1 MAKVT
6 DFAEEL
12 SSRYEINPEEA
23 SAFVNLMFD
32 IINDELDSP
41 DKQVKVKGLGTFKV
55 TSVGARA
62 SVDVNT
68 GERIILEGR
77 NKISFTPEVLLRDR
91 VNRPFV
97 QFETVVLNDGVDFS
111 DIDREFEEKSKQE
124 VAEEGDESATDDE
137 NAIAETEEETIDES
151 DVAEQADANESVE
164 HEPYISV
171 EHEPYLSVEPESE
184 EALQES
190 AEQAVSTELNVES
203 QTHQEVVGE
212 EENVEAEEENV
223 KQEEN
228 TDKAE
233 EETVETENNEDDRI
247 ADADETVATEDEA
260 ETTESADD
268 AESTDVEAQEEK
280 PESSNDKDVVAQ
292 RVNVGCKQRNPRLMY
307 WLSTASFA
315 LLVCIGIG
323 MYFLYRQI
331 EEKNKA
337 IEQLQSRLT
346 VHAAIVDDK
355 AEKPKDTALP
365 IATPQKKQQESQQ
378 PSDAA
383 SPQNDNK
390 AEATDKAV
398 GKDKAE
404 NSDGLKAKNKTAA
417 PSNTDAA
424 SKNAADKKQAGKD
437 VANKKTPAADKSSLV
452 ATAPS
457 DYNYDVRI
465 RTGAYI
471 IVGTDRVV
479 TVRQGQTLA
488 SISKANLG
496 PGMECYVEVYNKRKQ
511 VKAGDKI
518 KIPKLK
524 LKKLR

>member
-12 SSRYEINPEEA
+12 SKRYEIKPEEA
-23 SAFVNLMFD
+23 SDFIGLMFEVLM
-32 IINDELDSP
+32 DELDAP
-41 DKQVKVKGLGTFKV
+41 DKQVKIKGLGTFKV

-111 DIDREFEEKSKQE
+111 DIDREFEENSKQ
-124 VAEEGDESATDDE
+124 VVEEDAKDEAIEENGDED
-137 NAIAETEEETIDES
+137 TEEETL
-151 DVAEQADANESVE
+151 
-164 HEPYISV
+164 EPD
-171 EHEPYLSVEPESE
+171 SVEPETEESE
-184 EALQES
+184 TTVEPETVDRETEEPETTVEPETVDQKTEEPETTVEPETVDQETEDSEPVEPEAVDSDVLEADTDNS
-190 AEQAVSTELNVES
+190 ELNTDNS
-203 QTHQEVVGE
+203 QLQTG
-212 EENVEAEEENV
+212 NS
-223 KQEEN
+223 KQE
-228 TDKAE
+228 TDNSE
-233 EETVETENNEDDRI
+233 LET
-247 ADADETVATEDEA
+247 DEPAL
-260 ETTESADD
+260 ESLV
-268 AESTDVEAQEEK
+268 S
-280 PESSNDKDVVAQ
+280 
-292 RVNVGCKQRNPRLMY
+292 VGCKQRNPRLMY
-307 WLSTASFA
+307 WLSTASFV

-331 EEKNKA
+331 EEKNRA

-346 VHAAIVDDK
+346 VHAATVKDADDK
-355 AEKPKDTALP
+355 PKSVPVDTV
-365 IATPQKKQQESQQ
+365 QKKQSEEQLASAETKETKVL
-378 PSDAA
+378 PNEKAVAA
-383 SPQNDNK
+383 GK
-390 AEATDKAV
+390 AESSAKPELSDKAGSASKPAV
-398 GKDKAE
+398 SVKDK
-404 NSDGLKAKNKTAA
+404 
-417 PSNTDAA
+417 
-424 SKNAADKKQAGKD
+424 AADKK
-437 VANKKTPAADKSSLV
+437 TPASYSSRPTV
-452 ATAPS
+452 TAPS

-479 TVRQGQTLA
+479 TVKSGQTLA

-496 PGMECYVEVYNKRKQ
+496 PGMECYVEVYNNRKQ

>member
-12 SSRYEINPEEA
+12 SKRYEIKPEEA
-23 SAFVNLMFD
+23 SDFIGLMFEVLM
-32 IINDELDSP
+32 DELDAP
-41 DKQVKVKGLGTFKV
+41 DKQVKIKGLGTFKV

-111 DIDREFEEKSKQE
+111 DIDREFEENSKQ
-124 VAEEGDESATDDE
+124 VVEEDAKDEAIEENGDED
-137 NAIAETEEETIDES
+137 TEEETL
-151 DVAEQADANESVE
+151 
-164 HEPYISV
+164 EPD
-171 EHEPYLSVEPESE
+171 SVEPETEESE
-184 EALQES
+184 TTVEPETVDRETEEPETTVEPETVDRETEEPETTVEPETVDQKTEEPETTVEPETVDQETEDSEPVEPETVDSDVLEADTDNS
-190 AEQAVSTELNVES
+190 ELNTDNS
-203 QTHQEVVGE
+203 QLETG
-212 EENVEAEEENV
+212 NS
-223 KQEEN
+223 KQE
-228 TDKAE
+228 TDNSE
-233 EETVETENNEDDRI
+233 LET
-247 ADADETVATEDEA
+247 DEPAL
-260 ETTESADD
+260 ESLV
-268 AESTDVEAQEEK
+268 S
-280 PESSNDKDVVAQ
+280 
-292 RVNVGCKQRNPRLMY
+292 VGCKQRNPRLMY
-307 WLSTASFA
+307 WLSTASFV

-331 EEKNKA
+331 EEKNRA

-346 VHAAIVDDK
+346 VHAATVKDADDK
-355 AEKPKDTALP
+355 PKSVPVDTV
-365 IATPQKKQQESQQ
+365 QKKQSEEQLASAETKETKVL
-378 PSDAA
+378 PNEKAVAA
-383 SPQNDNK
+383 GK
-390 AEATDKAV
+390 AESSAKPELSDKAGSASKPAV
-398 GKDKAE
+398 SVKDK
-404 NSDGLKAKNKTAA
+404 
-417 PSNTDAA
+417 
-424 SKNAADKKQAGKD
+424 AADKK
-437 VANKKTPAADKSSLV
+437 TPASYSSRPTV
-452 ATAPS
+452 TAPS

-479 TVRQGQTLA
+479 TVKSGQTLA

-496 PGMECYVEVYNKRKQ
+496 PGMECYVEVYNNRKQ

>member
-12 SSRYEINPEEA
+12 SKRYEIKPEEA
-23 SAFVNLMFD
+23 SDFIGLMFEVLM
-32 IINDELDSP
+32 DELDAP
-41 DKQVKVKGLGTFKV
+41 DKQVKIKGLGTFKV

-111 DIDREFEEKSKQE
+111 DIDREFEENSKQ
-124 VAEEGDESATDDE
+124 VVEEDAKDEAIEENGDED
-137 NAIAETEEETIDES
+137 TEEETLEPD
-151 DVAEQADANESVE
+151 SVE
-164 HEPYISV
+164 LETEEP
-171 EHEPYLSVEPESE
+171 ETTVEPEIVDQETEEPETTVEPETVDQEVEESE
-184 EALQES
+184 PVEPETVDSDVLEADTDNS
-190 AEQAVSTELNVES
+190 ELNTDNS
-203 QTHQEVVGE
+203 QLETG
-212 EENVEAEEENV
+212 NL
-223 KQEEN
+223 KQE
-228 TDKAE
+228 TDNSELK
-233 EETVETENNEDDRI
+233 T
-247 ADADETVATEDEA
+247 DEPSL
-260 ETTESADD
+260 ESLV
-268 AESTDVEAQEEK
+268 S
-280 PESSNDKDVVAQ
+280 
-292 RVNVGCKQRNPRLMY
+292 VGCKQRNPRLMY
-307 WLSTASFA
+307 WLSTASFV

-331 EEKNKA
+331 EEKNRA

-346 VHAAIVDDK
+346 VHAATVKDADDK
-355 AEKPKDTALP
+355 PKSVPVDTV
-365 IATPQKKQQESQQ
+365 QKKQSEEQLASAETKETKVLSNEKAV
-378 PSDAA
+378 AA
-383 SPQNDNK
+383 GK
-390 AEATDKAV
+390 AESSVKPELSDKAGSASKSAV
-398 GKDKAE
+398 SVKDK
-404 NSDGLKAKNKTAA
+404 
-417 PSNTDAA
+417 
-424 SKNAADKKQAGKD
+424 AADKK
-437 VANKKTPAADKSSLV
+437 TPASDSSRPTV
-452 ATAPS
+452 TAPS

-479 TVRQGQTLA
+479 TVKSGQTLA

-496 PGMECYVEVYNKRKQ
+496 PGMECYVEVYNNRKQ

>member
-12 SSRYEINPEEA
+12 SKRYEIKPEEA
-23 SAFVNLMFD
+23 SDFIGLMFEVLM
-32 IINDELDSP
+32 DELDAP
-41 DKQVKVKGLGTFKV
+41 DKQVKIKGLGTFKV

-111 DIDREFEEKSKQE
+111 DIDREFEENSKQ
-124 VAEEGDESATDDE
+124 VVEEDAKDEAIEENGDED
-137 NAIAETEEETIDES
+137 TEEETL
-151 DVAEQADANESVE
+151 
-164 HEPYISV
+164 EPD
-171 EHEPYLSVEPESE
+171 SVEPETE
-184 EALQES
+184 EPE
-190 AEQAVSTELNVES
+190 TTVEP
-203 QTHQEVVGE
+203 
-212 EENVEAEEENV
+212 
-223 KQEEN
+223 
-228 TDKAE
+228 
-233 EETVETENNEDDRI
+233 ETVDRETDEPETTVEP
-247 ADADETVATEDEA
+247 ETVDQ
-260 ETTESADD
+260 ET
-268 AESTDVEAQEEK
+268 EK
-280 PESSNDKDVVAQ
+280 PETTVEPETVDQETEDSELVEPETVDSDVLEADTDNSELNTDNSQLETGNLKQETDNSELKTDEPALESLVS
-292 RVNVGCKQRNPRLMY
+292 VGCKQRNPRLMY
-307 WLSTASFA
+307 WLSTASFV

-331 EEKNKA
+331 EEKNRA

-346 VHAAIVDDK
+346 VHAATVKDADD
-355 AEKPKDTALP
+355 KPKDTV
-365 IATPQKKQQESQQ
+365 QKKQSEEQLASAETKETKVL
-378 PSDAA
+378 PNEKAVAA
-383 SPQNDNK
+383 GK
-390 AEATDKAV
+390 AEFSVKPELSDKAGSASKPAV
-398 GKDKAE
+398 SVKDK
-404 NSDGLKAKNKTAA
+404 S
-417 PSNTDAA
+417 
-424 SKNAADKKQAGKD
+424 AD
-437 VANKKTPAADKSSLV
+437 KKTPASYSSRPTV
-452 ATAPS
+452 TAPS

-479 TVRQGQTLA
+479 TVKSGQTLA

-496 PGMECYVEVYNKRKQ
+496 PGMECYVEVYNNRKQ

>member
-12 SSRYEINPEEA
+12 SKRYEIKPEEA
-23 SAFVNLMFD
+23 SDFIGLMFEVLM
-32 IINDELDSP
+32 DELDAP
-41 DKQVKVKGLGTFKV
+41 DKQVKIKGLGTFKV

-111 DIDREFEEKSKQE
+111 DIDREFEENSKQ
-124 VAEEGDESATDDE
+124 VVEEDAKDEAIEENGDED
-137 NAIAETEEETIDES
+137 TEEETL
-151 DVAEQADANESVE
+151 
-164 HEPYISV
+164 EPD
-171 EHEPYLSVEPESE
+171 SVEPETDEPETTVEPETVDRETEEPETTVEPEIVDQETEEPETTVEPETVDQEVEESE
-184 EALQES
+184 PVEPETVDSDVLEADTDNS
-190 AEQAVSTELNVES
+190 ELNTDNS
-203 QTHQEVVGE
+203 QLETG
-212 EENVEAEEENV
+212 NS
-223 KQEEN
+223 KQE
-228 TDKAE
+228 TDNSELK
-233 EETVETENNEDDRI
+233 T
-247 ADADETVATEDEA
+247 DEPAL
-260 ETTESADD
+260 ESLV
-268 AESTDVEAQEEK
+268 S
-280 PESSNDKDVVAQ
+280 
-292 RVNVGCKQRNPRLMY
+292 VGCKQRNPRLMY
-307 WLSTASFA
+307 WLSTASFV

-331 EEKNKA
+331 EEKNRA

-346 VHAAIVDDK
+346 VHAATVKDADDK
-355 AEKPKDTALP
+355 PKSVPVDTV
-365 IATPQKKQQESQQ
+365 QKKQSEEQLASAETKGTKVL
-378 PSDAA
+378 PNEKAVAA
-383 SPQNDNK
+383 GK
-390 AEATDKAV
+390 AESSAKPELSDKAGFASKPAV
-398 GKDKAE
+398 SVKDK
-404 NSDGLKAKNKTAA
+404 S
-417 PSNTDAA
+417 
-424 SKNAADKKQAGKD
+424 AD
-437 VANKKTPAADKSSLV
+437 KKTPASYSSRPTV
-452 ATAPS
+452 TAPS

-479 TVRQGQTLA
+479 TVKSGQTLA

-496 PGMECYVEVYNKRKQ
+496 PGMECYVEVYNNRKQ

>member
-12 SSRYEINPEEA
+12 SKRYEIKPEEA
-23 SAFVNLMFD
+23 SDFIGLMFEVLM
-32 IINDELDSP
+32 DELDAP
-41 DKQVKVKGLGTFKV
+41 DKQVKIKGLGTFKV

-111 DIDREFEEKSKQE
+111 DIDREFEENSKQ
-124 VAEEGDESATDDE
+124 VVEEDAKDEAIEENGDED
-137 NAIAETEEETIDES
+137 TEEETL
-151 DVAEQADANESVE
+151 
-164 HEPYISV
+164 EPD
-171 EHEPYLSVEPESE
+171 SVEPETEEPETTVEPETVDQETEDSE
-184 EALQES
+184 PVEPETVDSDVLEADTDNS
-190 AEQAVSTELNVES
+190 ELNTDNS
-203 QTHQEVVGE
+203 QLETG
-212 EENVEAEEENV
+212 NL
-223 KQEEN
+223 KQE
-228 TDKAE
+228 TDNSELK
-233 EETVETENNEDDRI
+233 T
-247 ADADETVATEDEA
+247 DEPAL
-260 ETTESADD
+260 ESLV
-268 AESTDVEAQEEK
+268 S
-280 PESSNDKDVVAQ
+280 
-292 RVNVGCKQRNPRLMY
+292 VGCKQRNPRLMY
-307 WLSTASFA
+307 WLSTASFV

-331 EEKNKA
+331 EEKNRA

-346 VHAAIVDDK
+346 VHAATVKDADDK
-355 AEKPKDTALP
+355 PKSVPVDTV
-365 IATPQKKQQESQQ
+365 QKKQSEEQLASAETKGTKVL
-378 PSDAA
+378 PNEKAVAA
-383 SPQNDNK
+383 GK
-390 AEATDKAV
+390 AESSVKPELSDKAGSASKPAV
-398 GKDKAE
+398 SVKDK
-404 NSDGLKAKNKTAA
+404 S
-417 PSNTDAA
+417 
-424 SKNAADKKQAGKD
+424 AD
-437 VANKKTPAADKSSLV
+437 KKTPASYSSRPTV
-452 ATAPS
+452 TAPS

-479 TVRQGQTLA
+479 TVKSGQTLA

-496 PGMECYVEVYNKRKQ
+496 PGMECYVEVYNNRKQ

>member
-12 SSRYEINPEEA
+12 SKRYEIKPEEA
-23 SAFVNLMFD
+23 CDFIGLMFEVLM
-32 IINDELDSP
+32 DELDAP
-41 DKQVKVKGLGTFKV
+41 DKQVKIKGLGTFKV

-111 DIDREFEEKSKQE
+111 DIDREFEENSKQ
-124 VAEEGDESATDDE
+124 VVEEDAKDEAIEENGDED
-137 NAIAETEEETIDES
+137 TEEETL
-151 DVAEQADANESVE
+151 
-164 HEPYISV
+164 EPD
-171 EHEPYLSVEPESE
+171 SVEPETE
-184 EALQES
+184 EPE
-190 AEQAVSTELNVES
+190 TTVEP
-203 QTHQEVVGE
+203 
-212 EENVEAEEENV
+212 
-223 KQEEN
+223 
-228 TDKAE
+228 
-233 EETVETENNEDDRI
+233 ETVDQETENSEPVEP
-247 ADADETVATEDEA
+247 ETVDSDVLEADTANSELNTDNSQLETGNLKQETDNSELKTDEPA
-260 ETTESADD
+260 LESLV
-268 AESTDVEAQEEK
+268 S
-280 PESSNDKDVVAQ
+280 
-292 RVNVGCKQRNPRLMY
+292 VGCKQRNPRLMY
-307 WLSTASFA
+307 WLSTASFV

-331 EEKNKA
+331 EEKNRA

-346 VHAAIVDDK
+346 VHAATVKDADDK
-355 AEKPKDTALP
+355 PKSVPVDTV
-365 IATPQKKQQESQQ
+365 QKKQSEEQLASAETKETKVL
-378 PSDAA
+378 PNEKAVAA
-383 SPQNDNK
+383 GK
-390 AEATDKAV
+390 AESSVKPELSDKAGSASKSAV
-398 GKDKAE
+398 SVKDK
-404 NSDGLKAKNKTAA
+404 S
-417 PSNTDAA
+417 
-424 SKNAADKKQAGKD
+424 AD
-437 VANKKTPAADKSSLV
+437 KKTPASYSSRPTV
-452 ATAPS
+452 TAPS

-479 TVRQGQTLA
+479 TVKSGQTLA

-496 PGMECYVEVYNKRKQ
+496 PGMECYVEVYNNRKQ

-524 LKKLR
+524 LKKLS

>member
-12 SSRYEINPEEA
+12 SKRYEIKPEEA
-23 SAFVNLMFD
+23 SDFIGLMFEVLM
-32 IINDELDSP
+32 DELDAP
-41 DKQVKVKGLGTFKV
+41 DKQVKIKGLGTFKV

-111 DIDREFEEKSKQE
+111 DIDREFEENSKQ
-124 VAEEGDESATDDE
+124 VVEEDAKDAAIEENGDED
-137 NAIAETEEETIDES
+137 TEEETL
-151 DVAEQADANESVE
+151 
-164 HEPYISV
+164 EP
-171 EHEPYLSVEPESE
+171 ESVEPEPE
-184 EALQES
+184 EPETTVEPETVDQE
-190 AEQAVSTELNVES
+190 TEEPETTVES
-203 QTHQEVVGE
+203 
-212 EENVEAEEENV
+212 
-223 KQEEN
+223 
-228 TDKAE
+228 
-233 EETVETENNEDDRI
+233 ETVDQETEDSEPVEPETVDSDVLE
-247 ADADETVATEDEA
+247 ADADNSELNTDNSQLETGNSKQETDNSELKTDEPA
-260 ETTESADD
+260 LESLV
-268 AESTDVEAQEEK
+268 S
-280 PESSNDKDVVAQ
+280 
-292 RVNVGCKQRNPRLMY
+292 VGCKQRNPRLMY
-307 WLSTASFA
+307 CLTTASFV

-331 EEKNKA
+331 EEKNRA

-346 VHAAIVDDK
+346 VHAATVKDADDK
-355 AEKPKDTALP
+355 PKSVPVDTV
-365 IATPQKKQQESQQ
+365 QKKQSEEQLASAETKETKVLSNEKAV
-378 PSDAA
+378 AA
-383 SPQNDNK
+383 GK
-390 AEATDKAV
+390 AESSVKPELSDKAGSASKSAV
-398 GKDKAE
+398 SVKDK
-404 NSDGLKAKNKTAA
+404 S
-417 PSNTDAA
+417 
-424 SKNAADKKQAGKD
+424 AD
-437 VANKKTPAADKSSLV
+437 KKTPASDSSRPTV
-452 ATAPS
+452 TAPS

-479 TVRQGQTLA
+479 TVKSGQTLA

-496 PGMECYVEVYNKRKQ
+496 PGMECYVEVYNNRKQ

>member
-12 SSRYEINPEEA
+12 SKRYEIKPEEA
-23 SAFVNLMFD
+23 SDFIGLMFEVLM
-32 IINDELDSP
+32 DELDAP
-41 DKQVKVKGLGTFKV
+41 DKQVKIKGLGTFKV

-111 DIDREFEEKSKQE
+111 DIDREFEENSKQ
-124 VAEEGDESATDDE
+124 VVEEDAKDAAIEENGDED
-137 NAIAETEEETIDES
+137 TEEETLEPD
-151 DVAEQADANESVE
+151 SVE
-164 HEPYISV
+164 LETEEP
-171 EHEPYLSVEPESE
+171 ETTVEPEIVDQETEEPETTVEPETVDQEVEESE
-184 EALQES
+184 PVEPETVDSDVLEADTDNS
-190 AEQAVSTELNVES
+190 ELNTDNS
-203 QTHQEVVGE
+203 QLETG
-212 EENVEAEEENV
+212 NL
-223 KQEEN
+223 KQE
-228 TDKAE
+228 TDNSELK
-233 EETVETENNEDDRI
+233 T
-247 ADADETVATEDEA
+247 DEPAL
-260 ETTESADD
+260 ESLV
-268 AESTDVEAQEEK
+268 S
-280 PESSNDKDVVAQ
+280 
-292 RVNVGCKQRNPRLMY
+292 VGCKQRNPRLMY
-307 WLSTASFA
+307 WLSTASFV

-331 EEKNKA
+331 EEKNRA

-346 VHAAIVDDK
+346 VHAATVKDADDK
-355 AEKPKDTALP
+355 PKSVPVDTV
-365 IATPQKKQQESQQ
+365 QKKQSEEQLASAETKETKVL
-378 PSDAA
+378 PNEKAVAA
-383 SPQNDNK
+383 GK
-390 AEATDKAV
+390 AESSAKPELSDKAGSASKPAV
-398 GKDKAE
+398 SVKDK
-404 NSDGLKAKNKTAA
+404 S
-417 PSNTDAA
+417 
-424 SKNAADKKQAGKD
+424 AD
-437 VANKKTPAADKSSLV
+437 KKTPASYSSRLTV
-452 ATAPS
+452 TAPS

-479 TVRQGQTLA
+479 TVKSGQTLA

-496 PGMECYVEVYNKRKQ
+496 PGMECYVEVYNNRKQ

>member
-12 SSRYEINPEEA
+12 SKRYEIKPEEA
-23 SAFVNLMFD
+23 SDFIGLMFEVLM
-32 IINDELDSP
+32 DELDAP
-41 DKQVKVKGLGTFKV
+41 DKQVKIKGLGTFKV

-111 DIDREFEEKSKQE
+111 DIDREFEENSKQ
-124 VAEEGDESATDDE
+124 VVEEDAKDAAIEENGDED
-137 NAIAETEEETIDES
+137 TEEETLEPD
-151 DVAEQADANESVE
+151 SVE
-164 HEPYISV
+164 IETEEP
-171 EHEPYLSVEPESE
+171 ETTVEPETVDQKTEEPETTVEPETVDQETEDSE
-184 EALQES
+184 PVEPETVDSDVLEADTDNS
-190 AEQAVSTELNVES
+190 ELNTDNS
-203 QTHQEVVGE
+203 QLETG
-212 EENVEAEEENV
+212 NS
-223 KQEEN
+223 KQE
-228 TDKAE
+228 TDNSE
-233 EETVETENNEDDRI
+233 LET
-247 ADADETVATEDEA
+247 DEPAL
-260 ETTESADD
+260 ESLV
-268 AESTDVEAQEEK
+268 S
-280 PESSNDKDVVAQ
+280 
-292 RVNVGCKQRNPRLMY
+292 VGCKQRNPRLVY
-307 WLSTASFA
+307 WLSTASFV

-331 EEKNKA
+331 EEKNRA

-346 VHAAIVDDK
+346 VHAATVKDADDK
-355 AEKPKDTALP
+355 PKSVPVDTV
-365 IATPQKKQQESQQ
+365 QKKQSEEQLASAETKETKVL
-378 PSDAA
+378 PNEKAVAA
-383 SPQNDNK
+383 GK
-390 AEATDKAV
+390 AESSAKPELSDKAGSASKPAV
-398 GKDKAE
+398 SVKDK
-404 NSDGLKAKNKTAA
+404 
-417 PSNTDAA
+417 
-424 SKNAADKKQAGKD
+424 AADKK
-437 VANKKTPAADKSSLV
+437 TPASYSSRPTV
-452 ATAPS
+452 TAPS

-479 TVRQGQTLA
+479 TVKSGQTLA

-496 PGMECYVEVYNKRKQ
+496 PGMECYVEVYNNRKQ

>member
-12 SSRYEINPEEA
+12 SKRYEIKPEEA
-23 SAFVNLMFD
+23 SDFIGLMFEVLM
-32 IINDELDSP
+32 DELDAP
-41 DKQVKVKGLGTFKV
+41 DKQVKIKGLGTFKV

-111 DIDREFEEKSKQE
+111 DIDREFEENSKQ
-124 VAEEGDESATDDE
+124 VVEEDAKDAAIEENGDED
-137 NAIAETEEETIDES
+137 TEEETLEPD
-151 DVAEQADANESVE
+151 SVE
-164 HEPYISV
+164 LETEEP
-171 EHEPYLSVEPESE
+171 ETTVEPETVDRETEEPETTVEPETVDQETEDSE
-184 EALQES
+184 PVEPETVDSDVLEADTDNS
-190 AEQAVSTELNVES
+190 ELNTDNS
-203 QTHQEVVGE
+203 QLETG
-212 EENVEAEEENV
+212 NS
-223 KQEEN
+223 KQE
-228 TDKAE
+228 TDNSELK
-233 EETVETENNEDDRI
+233 T
-247 ADADETVATEDEA
+247 DEPAL
-260 ETTESADD
+260 ESLV
-268 AESTDVEAQEEK
+268 S
-280 PESSNDKDVVAQ
+280 
-292 RVNVGCKQRNPRLMY
+292 VGCKQRNPRLMY
-307 WLSTASFA
+307 WLSTASFV

-331 EEKNKA
+331 EEKNRA

-346 VHAAIVDDK
+346 VHAATVKDADDK
-355 AEKPKDTALP
+355 PKSVPVDTV
-365 IATPQKKQQESQQ
+365 QKKQSEEQLASAETKETKVLSNEKAV
-378 PSDAA
+378 AA
-383 SPQNDNK
+383 GK
-390 AEATDKAV
+390 AESSVKPELSDKA
-398 GKDKAE
+398 G
-404 NSDGLKAKNKTAA
+404 S
-417 PSNTDAA
+417 A
-424 SKNAADKKQAGKD
+424 SKSAVSVKDNSAD
-437 VANKKTPAADKSSLV
+437 KKTPASYSSRPTV
-452 ATAPS
+452 TAPS

-479 TVRQGQTLA
+479 TVKSGQTLA

-496 PGMECYVEVYNKRKQ
+496 PGMECYVEVYNNRKQ

>member
-12 SSRYEINPEEA
+12 SKRYEIKPEEA
-23 SAFVNLMFD
+23 SDFIGLMFEVLM
-32 IINDELDSP
+32 NELDAP
-41 DKQVKVKGLGTFKV
+41 DKQVKIKGLGTFKV

-111 DIDREFEEKSKQE
+111 DIDREFEENSKQ
-124 VAEEGDESATDDE
+124 VVEEDAKDEAIEENGDED
-137 NAIAETEEETIDES
+137 TEEETL
-151 DVAEQADANESVE
+151 
-164 HEPYISV
+164 EPD
-171 EHEPYLSVEPESE
+171 SVEPETEESE
-184 EALQES
+184 TTVEPETVDQETEDSEPVEPETVDSDVLEADTDNL
-190 AEQAVSTELNVES
+190 ELNTDNS
-203 QTHQEVVGE
+203 QLETG
-212 EENVEAEEENV
+212 NS
-223 KQEEN
+223 KQE
-228 TDKAE
+228 TDNSELK
-233 EETVETENNEDDRI
+233 T
-247 ADADETVATEDEA
+247 DEPAL
-260 ETTESADD
+260 ESLV
-268 AESTDVEAQEEK
+268 S
-280 PESSNDKDVVAQ
+280 
-292 RVNVGCKQRNPRLMY
+292 VGCKQRNPRLMY
-307 WLSTASFA
+307 WLSTASFV

-331 EEKNKA
+331 EEKNRA

-346 VHAAIVDDK
+346 VHAATVKDADN
-355 AEKPKDTALP
+355 KPKSVPVDTV
-365 IATPQKKQQESQQ
+365 QKKQSEEQLASAETKETKVLSNEKAV
-378 PSDAA
+378 AA
-383 SPQNDNK
+383 GK
-390 AEATDKAV
+390 AESSVKPELSDKAGSASKSAV
-398 GKDKAE
+398 SVKDK
-404 NSDGLKAKNKTAA
+404 
-417 PSNTDAA
+417 
-424 SKNAADKKQAGKD
+424 AADKK
-437 VANKKTPAADKSSLV
+437 TPASDSSRPTV
-452 ATAPS
+452 TAPS

-479 TVRQGQTLA
+479 TVKSGQTLA

-496 PGMECYVEVYNKRKQ
+496 PGMECYVEVYNNRKQ

>member
-12 SSRYEINPEEA
+12 SKRYEIKPEEA
-23 SAFVNLMFD
+23 SDFIGLMFEVLM
-32 IINDELDSP
+32 DELDAP
-41 DKQVKVKGLGTFKV
+41 DKQVKIKGLGTFKV

-111 DIDREFEEKSKQE
+111 DIDREFEGNSKQ
-124 VAEEGDESATDDE
+124 VVEEDAKDEAIEENGDED
-137 NAIAETEEETIDES
+137 TEEETLEPD
-151 DVAEQADANESVE
+151 SVE
-164 HEPYISV
+164 SETEES
-171 EHEPYLSVEPESE
+171 ETTVEPETVDRETEESE
-184 EALQES
+184 TTVEPETVDRETEEPETTVEPETVDQKTEEPETTVEPETVDQETEDSEPVEPETVDSDVLEADTDNS
-190 AEQAVSTELNVES
+190 ELNTDNS
-203 QTHQEVVGE
+203 QLETG
-212 EENVEAEEENV
+212 NL
-223 KQEEN
+223 KQE
-228 TDKAE
+228 TDNSELK
-233 EETVETENNEDDRI
+233 T
-247 ADADETVATEDEA
+247 DEPAL
-260 ETTESADD
+260 ESLV
-268 AESTDVEAQEEK
+268 S
-280 PESSNDKDVVAQ
+280 
-292 RVNVGCKQRNPRLMY
+292 VGCKQRNPRLMY
-307 WLSTASFA
+307 WLSTASFV

-331 EEKNKA
+331 EEKNRA

-346 VHAAIVDDK
+346 VHAATVKDADDK
-355 AEKPKDTALP
+355 PKSVPVDTV
-365 IATPQKKQQESQQ
+365 QKKQSEEQLASAETKETKVL
-378 PSDAA
+378 PNEKAVAA
-383 SPQNDNK
+383 GK
-390 AEATDKAV
+390 AESSAKPELSDKAGSASKPAV
-398 GKDKAE
+398 SVKDK
-404 NSDGLKAKNKTAA
+404 S
-417 PSNTDAA
+417 
-424 SKNAADKKQAGKD
+424 AD
-437 VANKKTPAADKSSLV
+437 KKTPASYSSRPTV
-452 ATAPS
+452 TAPS

-479 TVRQGQTLA
+479 TVKSGQTLA

-496 PGMECYVEVYNKRKQ
+496 PGMECYVEVYNNRKQ

>member
-12 SSRYEINPEEA
+12 SKRYEIKPEEA
-23 SAFVNLMFD
+23 SDFIGLMFEVLM
-32 IINDELDSP
+32 DELDAP
-41 DKQVKVKGLGTFKV
+41 DKQVKIKGLGTFKV

-111 DIDREFEEKSKQE
+111 DIDREFEENSKQ
-124 VAEEGDESATDDE
+124 VVEEDAKDEAIEENGDED
-137 NAIAETEEETIDES
+137 TEEETLEPD
-151 DVAEQADANESVE
+151 SVE
-164 HEPYISV
+164 SETEES
-171 EHEPYLSVEPESE
+171 ETTVEPETVDRETEEPETTVEPETVDQKTEEPETTVEPETVDQETEDSE
-184 EALQES
+184 PVEPETVDSDVLEADTDNS
-190 AEQAVSTELNVES
+190 ELNTGNS
-203 QTHQEVVGE
+203 QLETG
-212 EENVEAEEENV
+212 NS
-223 KQEEN
+223 KQE
-228 TDKAE
+228 TDNSELK
-233 EETVETENNEDDRI
+233 T
-247 ADADETVATEDEA
+247 DEPAL
-260 ETTESADD
+260 ESLV
-268 AESTDVEAQEEK
+268 S
-280 PESSNDKDVVAQ
+280 
-292 RVNVGCKQRNPRLMY
+292 VGCKQRNPRLMY
-307 WLSTASFA
+307 WLRTASFV

-331 EEKNKA
+331 EEKNRA

-346 VHAAIVDDK
+346 VHAATVKDADD
-355 AEKPKDTALP
+355 KPKDTV
-365 IATPQKKQQESQQ
+365 QKKQSEEQLASAETKETKVL
-378 PSDAA
+378 PNEKAVAA
-383 SPQNDNK
+383 GK
-390 AEATDKAV
+390 AEFSVKPELSDKAGSASKPAV
-398 GKDKAE
+398 SVKDK
-404 NSDGLKAKNKTAA
+404 S
-417 PSNTDAA
+417 
-424 SKNAADKKQAGKD
+424 AD
-437 VANKKTPAADKSSLV
+437 KKTPASYSSRPTV
-452 ATAPS
+452 TAPS

-479 TVRQGQTLA
+479 TVKSGQTLA

-496 PGMECYVEVYNKRKQ
+496 PGMECYVEVYNNRKQ

>member
-12 SSRYEINPEEA
+12 SKRYEIKPEEA
-23 SAFVNLMFD
+23 SDFIGLMFEVLM
-32 IINDELDSP
+32 DELDAP
-41 DKQVKVKGLGTFKV
+41 DKQVKIKGLGTFKV

-111 DIDREFEEKSKQE
+111 DIDREFEENSKQ
-124 VAEEGDESATDDE
+124 VVEEDAKDEAIEENGDED
-137 NAIAETEEETIDES
+137 TEEETL
-151 DVAEQADANESVE
+151 
-164 HEPYISV
+164 EPD
-171 EHEPYLSVEPESE
+171 SVEPETEESE
-184 EALQES
+184 TTVEPETVDRETEEPETTVEPETVDRETEEPETTVEPETVDQKTEEPETTVEPETVDQETEDSEPVEPEAVDSDVLE
-190 AEQAVSTELNVES
+190 ADTDNS
-203 QTHQEVVGE
+203 QLETG
-212 EENVEAEEENV
+212 NS
-223 KQEEN
+223 KQE
-228 TDKAE
+228 TDNSE
-233 EETVETENNEDDRI
+233 LET
-247 ADADETVATEDEA
+247 DEPAL
-260 ETTESADD
+260 ESLV
-268 AESTDVEAQEEK
+268 S
-280 PESSNDKDVVAQ
+280 
-292 RVNVGCKQRNPRLMY
+292 VGCKQRNPRLMY
-307 WLSTASFA
+307 WLSTASFV

-331 EEKNKA
+331 EEKNRA

-346 VHAAIVDDK
+346 VHAATVKDADDK
-355 AEKPKDTALP
+355 PKSVPVDTV
-365 IATPQKKQQESQQ
+365 QKKQSEEQLASAETKEPKVLPNEKAVAAGQAESSAK
-378 PSDAA
+378 PELS
-383 SPQNDNK
+383 
-390 AEATDKAV
+390 DKAGSASKPAV
-398 GKDKAE
+398 SVKDK
-404 NSDGLKAKNKTAA
+404 
-417 PSNTDAA
+417 
-424 SKNAADKKQAGKD
+424 AADKK
-437 VANKKTPAADKSSLV
+437 TPASYSSRPTV
-452 ATAPS
+452 TAPS

-479 TVRQGQTLA
+479 TVKSGQTLA

-496 PGMECYVEVYNKRKQ
+496 PGMECYVEVYNNRKQ

>member
-12 SSRYEINPEEA
+12 SKRYEIKPEEA
-23 SAFVNLMFD
+23 SDFIGLMFEVLM
-32 IINDELDSP
+32 DELDAP
-41 DKQVKVKGLGTFKV
+41 DKQVKIKGLGTFKV

-111 DIDREFEEKSKQE
+111 DIDREFEENSKQ
-124 VAEEGDESATDDE
+124 VVEEDAKDETIEENGDED
-137 NAIAETEEETIDES
+137 TEEETL
-151 DVAEQADANESVE
+151 
-164 HEPYISV
+164 EPD
-171 EHEPYLSVEPESE
+171 SVEPETEEPETTVEPETVDQETEEPETTVEPETVDQETEDSE
-184 EALQES
+184 PVEPETVDSDVLEADTDNS
-190 AEQAVSTELNVES
+190 ELNTDNS
-203 QTHQEVVGE
+203 QLETG
-212 EENVEAEEENV
+212 NS
-223 KQEEN
+223 KQE
-228 TDKAE
+228 TDNSE
-233 EETVETENNEDDRI
+233 LET
-247 ADADETVATEDEA
+247 DEPAL
-260 ETTESADD
+260 ESLV
-268 AESTDVEAQEEK
+268 S
-280 PESSNDKDVVAQ
+280 
-292 RVNVGCKQRNPRLMY
+292 VGCKQRNPRLMY
-307 WLSTASFA
+307 WLSTASFV

-323 MYFLYRQI
+323 MYFLYCQI
-331 EEKNKA
+331 EEKNRA

-346 VHAAIVDDK
+346 VHAATVKDADDK
-355 AEKPKDTALP
+355 PKSVPVDTV
-365 IATPQKKQQESQQ
+365 QKKQSEEQLASAETKETKVL
-378 PSDAA
+378 PNEKAVAA
-383 SPQNDNK
+383 GK
-390 AEATDKAV
+390 AESSVKPELSDKAGSASKPAV
-398 GKDKAE
+398 SVKDK
-404 NSDGLKAKNKTAA
+404 S
-417 PSNTDAA
+417 
-424 SKNAADKKQAGKD
+424 AD
-437 VANKKTPAADKSSLV
+437 KKTPASDSSRPTV
-452 ATAPS
+452 TAPS

-479 TVRQGQTLA
+479 TVKSGQTLA

-496 PGMECYVEVYNKRKQ
+496 PGMECYVEVYNNRKQ

>member
-12 SSRYEINPEEA
+12 SKRYEIKPEEA
-23 SAFVNLMFD
+23 SDFIGLMFEVLM
-32 IINDELDSP
+32 DELDAP
-41 DKQVKVKGLGTFKV
+41 DKQVKIKGLGTFKV

-111 DIDREFEEKSKQE
+111 DIDREFEENSKQ
-124 VAEEGDESATDDE
+124 VVEEDANDEAIEENGDED
-137 NAIAETEEETIDES
+137 TEEETL
-151 DVAEQADANESVE
+151 
-164 HEPYISV
+164 EPD
-171 EHEPYLSVEPESE
+171 SVEPETEEPETTVEPETVDRETDEPETTVEPETVGRETEEPETTVESE
-184 EALQES
+184 TVDQETEEPETTVEPETVDQETEDSEPVEPETVDSDVLEADTDNS
-190 AEQAVSTELNVES
+190 ELNTDNS
-203 QTHQEVVGE
+203 QLETG
-212 EENVEAEEENV
+212 NS
-223 KQEEN
+223 KQE
-228 TDKAE
+228 TDNSELK
-233 EETVETENNEDDRI
+233 T
-247 ADADETVATEDEA
+247 DEPAL
-260 ETTESADD
+260 ESLV
-268 AESTDVEAQEEK
+268 S
-280 PESSNDKDVVAQ
+280 
-292 RVNVGCKQRNPRLMY
+292 VGCKQRNPRLMY
-307 WLSTASFA
+307 WLSTASFV

-331 EEKNKA
+331 EEKNRA

-346 VHAAIVDDK
+346 VHAATVKDADDK
-355 AEKPKDTALP
+355 PKSVPVDTV
-365 IATPQKKQQESQQ
+365 QKKQSEEQLASAETKETKVL
-378 PSDAA
+378 PNEKAVAA
-383 SPQNDNK
+383 GK
-390 AEATDKAV
+390 AESSVKPELSDKAGSASKSAV
-398 GKDKAE
+398 SVKDK
-404 NSDGLKAKNKTAA
+404 
-417 PSNTDAA
+417 
-424 SKNAADKKQAGKD
+424 AADKK
-437 VANKKTPAADKSSLV
+437 TPASDSSRPTV
-452 ATAPS
+452 TAPS

-479 TVRQGQTLA
+479 TVKSGQTLA

-496 PGMECYVEVYNKRKQ
+496 PGMECYVEVYNNRKQ

>member
-12 SSRYEINPEEA
+12 SKRYEIKPEEA
-23 SAFVNLMFD
+23 SDFIGLMFEVLM
-32 IINDELDSP
+32 DELDAP
-41 DKQVKVKGLGTFKV
+41 DKQVKIKGLGTFKV

-111 DIDREFEEKSKQE
+111 DIDREFEENSKQ
-124 VAEEGDESATDDE
+124 VVEEDAKDEAIEENGDED
-137 NAIAETEEETIDES
+137 TEEETLEPD
-151 DVAEQADANESVE
+151 SVE
-164 HEPYISV
+164 SETEES
-171 EHEPYLSVEPESE
+171 ETTVEPETVDRETEEPETTVEPETVDQKTEEPETTVEPETVDQETEDSE
-184 EALQES
+184 PVEPETVDSDVLEADTDNS
-190 AEQAVSTELNVES
+190 ELNTDNS
-203 QTHQEVVGE
+203 QLETG
-212 EENVEAEEENV
+212 NL
-223 KQEEN
+223 KQE
-228 TDKAE
+228 TDNSELK
-233 EETVETENNEDDRI
+233 T
-247 ADADETVATEDEA
+247 DEPAL
-260 ETTESADD
+260 ESLV
-268 AESTDVEAQEEK
+268 S
-280 PESSNDKDVVAQ
+280 
-292 RVNVGCKQRNPRLMY
+292 VGCKQRNPRLMY
-307 WLSTASFA
+307 WLSTASFV

-331 EEKNKA
+331 EEKNRA

-346 VHAAIVDDK
+346 VHAATVKDADDK
-355 AEKPKDTALP
+355 PKSVPVDTV
-365 IATPQKKQQESQQ
+365 QKKQSEEQLASAETKETKVLSNEKAV
-378 PSDAA
+378 AA
-383 SPQNDNK
+383 GK
-390 AEATDKAV
+390 AESSVKPELSDKA
-398 GKDKAE
+398 G
-404 NSDGLKAKNKTAA
+404 S
-417 PSNTDAA
+417 A
-424 SKNAADKKQAGKD
+424 SKSAVSVKDNSAD
-437 VANKKTPAADKSSLV
+437 KKTPASYSSRPTV
-452 ATAPS
+452 TAPS

-479 TVRQGQTLA
+479 TVKSGQTLA

-496 PGMECYVEVYNKRKQ
+496 PGMECYVEVYNNRKQ

>member
-6 DFAEEL
+6 DFTEEL
-12 SSRYEINPEEA
+12 SKRYEIKPEEA
-23 SAFVNLMFD
+23 SDFIGLMFEVLM
-32 IINDELDSP
+32 DELDAP
-41 DKQVKVKGLGTFKV
+41 DKQVKIKGLGTFKV

-111 DIDREFEEKSKQE
+111 DIDREFEENSKQ
-124 VAEEGDESATDDE
+124 VVEEDAKDEAIEENGDED
-137 NAIAETEEETIDES
+137 IEEETL
-151 DVAEQADANESVE
+151 
-164 HEPYISV
+164 EPD
-171 EHEPYLSVEPESE
+171 SVEPETEEPETTVEPETVDRETEEPETTVEPEIVDQETEEPETTVEPETVDQETEDSE
-184 EALQES
+184 PVEPETVDSDVLEADTDNS
-190 AEQAVSTELNVES
+190 ELNTDNS
-203 QTHQEVVGE
+203 QLETG
-212 EENVEAEEENV
+212 NL
-223 KQEEN
+223 KQE
-228 TDKAE
+228 TDNSELK
-233 EETVETENNEDDRI
+233 T
-247 ADADETVATEDEA
+247 DEPAL
-260 ETTESADD
+260 ESLV
-268 AESTDVEAQEEK
+268 S
-280 PESSNDKDVVAQ
+280 
-292 RVNVGCKQRNPRLMY
+292 VGCKQRNPRLMY
-307 WLSTASFA
+307 WLSTASFV

-331 EEKNKA
+331 EEKNRA

-346 VHAAIVDDK
+346 VHAATVKDADDK
-355 AEKPKDTALP
+355 PKSVPVDTV
-365 IATPQKKQQESQQ
+365 QKKQSEEQLASAETKGTKVL
-378 PSDAA
+378 PNEKAVAA
-383 SPQNDNK
+383 GK
-390 AEATDKAV
+390 AESSVKPELSDKAGSASKPAV
-398 GKDKAE
+398 SVKDK
-404 NSDGLKAKNKTAA
+404 S
-417 PSNTDAA
+417 
-424 SKNAADKKQAGKD
+424 AD
-437 VANKKTPAADKSSLV
+437 KKTPASYSSRPTV
-452 ATAPS
+452 TAPS

-479 TVRQGQTLA
+479 TVKSGQTLA

-496 PGMECYVEVYNKRKQ
+496 PGMECYVEVYNNRKQ

>member
-12 SSRYEINPEEA
+12 SKRYEIKPEEA
-23 SAFVNLMFD
+23 SDFIGLMFEVLM
-32 IINDELDSP
+32 NELDAP
-41 DKQVKVKGLGTFKV
+41 DKQVKIKGLGTFKV

-111 DIDREFEEKSKQE
+111 DIDREFEENSKQ
-124 VAEEGDESATDDE
+124 VVEEDAKDEAIEENGDED
-137 NAIAETEEETIDES
+137 TEEETL
-151 DVAEQADANESVE
+151 
-164 HEPYISV
+164 EPD
-171 EHEPYLSVEPESE
+171 SVEPETEEPETTVEPETVGRETEEPETTVEPETVDRETEEPETTVEPETVDQETEDSE
-184 EALQES
+184 PVEPETVDSDVLEADTDNS
-190 AEQAVSTELNVES
+190 ELNTDNS
-203 QTHQEVVGE
+203 QLETG
-212 EENVEAEEENV
+212 NS
-223 KQEEN
+223 KQE
-228 TDKAE
+228 TDNSELK
-233 EETVETENNEDDRI
+233 T
-247 ADADETVATEDEA
+247 DEPAL
-260 ETTESADD
+260 ESLV
-268 AESTDVEAQEEK
+268 S
-280 PESSNDKDVVAQ
+280 
-292 RVNVGCKQRNPRLMY
+292 VGCKQRNPRLMY
-307 WLSTASFA
+307 WLSTASFV

-331 EEKNKA
+331 EEKNRA

-346 VHAAIVDDK
+346 VHAATVKDADDK
-355 AEKPKDTALP
+355 PKSVPVDTV
-365 IATPQKKQQESQQ
+365 QKKQSEEQLASAETKGTKVL
-378 PSDAA
+378 PNEKAVAA
-383 SPQNDNK
+383 GK
-390 AEATDKAV
+390 AESSAKPELSDKAGSASKPAV
-398 GKDKAE
+398 SVKDK
-404 NSDGLKAKNKTAA
+404 S
-417 PSNTDAA
+417 
-424 SKNAADKKQAGKD
+424 AD
-437 VANKKTPAADKSSLV
+437 KKTPASYSSRPTV
-452 ATAPS
+452 TAPS

-479 TVRQGQTLA
+479 TVKSGQTLA

-496 PGMECYVEVYNKRKQ
+496 PGMECYVEVYNNRKQ

>member
-12 SSRYEINPEEA
+12 SKRYEIKPEEA
-23 SAFVNLMFD
+23 SDFIGLMFEVLM
-32 IINDELDSP
+32 NELDAP
-41 DKQVKVKGLGTFKV
+41 DKQVKIKGLGTFKV

-111 DIDREFEEKSKQE
+111 DIDREFEENSKQ
-124 VAEEGDESATDDE
+124 VVEEDAKDEAIEENGDED
-137 NAIAETEEETIDES
+137 TEEETL
-151 DVAEQADANESVE
+151 
-164 HEPYISV
+164 EPD
-171 EHEPYLSVEPESE
+171 SVEPETDEPETTVEPEIVDQETEEPETTVEPETVDQEVEESE
-184 EALQES
+184 PVEPETVDSDVLEADTDNS
-190 AEQAVSTELNVES
+190 ELNTDNS
-203 QTHQEVVGE
+203 QLETG
-212 EENVEAEEENV
+212 NS
-223 KQEEN
+223 KQE
-228 TDKAE
+228 TDNSELK
-233 EETVETENNEDDRI
+233 T
-247 ADADETVATEDEA
+247 DEPAL
-260 ETTESADD
+260 ESLV
-268 AESTDVEAQEEK
+268 S
-280 PESSNDKDVVAQ
+280 
-292 RVNVGCKQRNPRLMY
+292 VGCKQRNPRLMY
-307 WLSTASFA
+307 WLSTASFV

-331 EEKNKA
+331 EEKNRA

-346 VHAAIVDDK
+346 VHAATVKDADN
-355 AEKPKDTALP
+355 KPKSVPVDTV
-365 IATPQKKQQESQQ
+365 QKKQSEEQLASAETKETKVLSNEKAV
-378 PSDAA
+378 AA
-383 SPQNDNK
+383 GK
-390 AEATDKAV
+390 AESSVKPELSDKAGSASKSAV
-398 GKDKAE
+398 SVKDK
-404 NSDGLKAKNKTAA
+404 
-417 PSNTDAA
+417 
-424 SKNAADKKQAGKD
+424 AADKK
-437 VANKKTPAADKSSLV
+437 TPASDSSRPTV
-452 ATAPS
+452 TAPS

-479 TVRQGQTLA
+479 TVKSGQTLA

-496 PGMECYVEVYNKRKQ
+496 PGMECYVEVYNNRKQ

>member
-12 SSRYEINPEEA
+12 SKRYEIKPEEA
-23 SAFVNLMFD
+23 SDFIGLMFEVLM
-32 IINDELDSP
+32 DELDAP
-41 DKQVKVKGLGTFKV
+41 DKQVKIKGLGTFKV

-111 DIDREFEEKSKQE
+111 DIDREFEENSKQ
-124 VAEEGDESATDDE
+124 VVEEDAKDAAIEENGDED
-137 NAIAETEEETIDES
+137 TEEETLEPD
-151 DVAEQADANESVE
+151 SVE
-164 HEPYISV
+164 LETEEP
-171 EHEPYLSVEPESE
+171 ETTVEPEIVDQETEEPETTVEPETVDQKTEDSE
-184 EALQES
+184 PVEPETVDSDVLEADTDNS
-190 AEQAVSTELNVES
+190 ELNTDNS
-203 QTHQEVVGE
+203 QLETG
-212 EENVEAEEENV
+212 NS
-223 KQEEN
+223 KQE
-228 TDKAE
+228 TDNSELK
-233 EETVETENNEDDRI
+233 T
-247 ADADETVATEDEA
+247 DEPAL
-260 ETTESADD
+260 ESLV
-268 AESTDVEAQEEK
+268 S
-280 PESSNDKDVVAQ
+280 
-292 RVNVGCKQRNPRLMY
+292 VGCKQRNPRLMY
-307 WLSTASFA
+307 WLSTASFV

-331 EEKNKA
+331 EEKNRA

-346 VHAAIVDDK
+346 VHAATVKDADDK
-355 AEKPKDTALP
+355 PKSVPVDTV
-365 IATPQKKQQESQQ
+365 QKKQSEEQLASAETKETKVLSNEKAV
-378 PSDAA
+378 AA
-383 SPQNDNK
+383 GK
-390 AEATDKAV
+390 AESSVKPELSDKA
-398 GKDKAE
+398 G
-404 NSDGLKAKNKTAA
+404 S
-417 PSNTDAA
+417 A
-424 SKNAADKKQAGKD
+424 SKSAVSVKDNSAD
-437 VANKKTPAADKSSLV
+437 KKTPASYSSRPTV
-452 ATAPS
+452 TAPS

-479 TVRQGQTLA
+479 TVKSGQTLA

-496 PGMECYVEVYNKRKQ
+496 PGMECYVEVYNNRKQ

>member
-12 SSRYEINPEEA
+12 SKRYEIKPEEA
-23 SAFVNLMFD
+23 SDFIGLMFEVLM
-32 IINDELDSP
+32 DELDAP
-41 DKQVKVKGLGTFKV
+41 DKQVKIKGLGTFKV

-111 DIDREFEEKSKQE
+111 DIDREFEENSKQ
-124 VAEEGDESATDDE
+124 VVEEDAKDEAIEENGDED
-137 NAIAETEEETIDES
+137 TEEETL
-151 DVAEQADANESVE
+151 
-164 HEPYISV
+164 EPD
-171 EHEPYLSVEPESE
+171 SVEPETEEPETTVEPETVDQETEDSE
-184 EALQES
+184 PVEPETVDSDVLEADTDNS
-190 AEQAVSTELNVES
+190 ELNTGNS
-203 QTHQEVVGE
+203 QLETG
-212 EENVEAEEENV
+212 NS
-223 KQEEN
+223 KQE
-228 TDKAE
+228 TDNSELK
-233 EETVETENNEDDRI
+233 T
-247 ADADETVATEDEA
+247 DEPAL
-260 ETTESADD
+260 ESLV
-268 AESTDVEAQEEK
+268 S
-280 PESSNDKDVVAQ
+280 
-292 RVNVGCKQRNPRLMY
+292 VGCKQRNPRLMY
-307 WLSTASFA
+307 WLSTASFV

-331 EEKNKA
+331 EEKNRA

-346 VHAAIVDDK
+346 VHAATVKDADDK
-355 AEKPKDTALP
+355 PKSVPVDTV
-365 IATPQKKQQESQQ
+365 QKKQSEEQLASAETKGTKVL
-378 PSDAA
+378 PNEKAVAA
-383 SPQNDNK
+383 GK
-390 AEATDKAV
+390 AESSAKPELSDKAGSASKPAV
-398 GKDKAE
+398 SVKDK
-404 NSDGLKAKNKTAA
+404 S
-417 PSNTDAA
+417 
-424 SKNAADKKQAGKD
+424 AD
-437 VANKKTPAADKSSLV
+437 KKTPASDSSRPTV
-452 ATAPS
+452 TAPS

-479 TVRQGQTLA
+479 TVKSGQTLA

-496 PGMECYVEVYNKRKQ
+496 PGMECYVEVYNNRKQ

>member
-12 SSRYEINPEEA
+12 SKRYEIKPEEA
-23 SAFVNLMFD
+23 SDFIGLMFEVLM
-32 IINDELDSP
+32 DELDAP
-41 DKQVKVKGLGTFKV
+41 DKQVKIKGLGTFKV

-111 DIDREFEEKSKQE
+111 DIDREFEENSKQ
-124 VAEEGDESATDDE
+124 VVEEDAKDEAIEENGDED
-137 NAIAETEEETIDES
+137 TEEETL
-151 DVAEQADANESVE
+151 
-164 HEPYISV
+164 EPD
-171 EHEPYLSVEPESE
+171 SVEPETEESE
-184 EALQES
+184 TTVEPETVDQETEDSEPVEPETVDSDVLEADTDNS
-190 AEQAVSTELNVES
+190 ELNTDNS
-203 QTHQEVVGE
+203 QLETG
-212 EENVEAEEENV
+212 NL
-223 KQEEN
+223 KQE
-228 TDKAE
+228 TDNSELK
-233 EETVETENNEDDRI
+233 T
-247 ADADETVATEDEA
+247 DEPAL
-260 ETTESADD
+260 ESLV
-268 AESTDVEAQEEK
+268 S
-280 PESSNDKDVVAQ
+280 
-292 RVNVGCKQRNPRLMY
+292 VGCKQRNPRLMY
-307 WLSTASFA
+307 WLSTASFV

-331 EEKNKA
+331 EEKNRA

-346 VHAAIVDDK
+346 VHAATVKDADDK
-355 AEKPKDTALP
+355 PKSVPVDTV
-365 IATPQKKQQESQQ
+365 QKKQSEEQLASAETKETKVL
-378 PSDAA
+378 PNEKAVAA
-383 SPQNDNK
+383 GK
-390 AEATDKAV
+390 AESSAKPELSDKA
-398 GKDKAE
+398 G
-404 NSDGLKAKNKTAA
+404 S
-417 PSNTDAA
+417 A
-424 SKNAADKKQAGKD
+424 SKPAVSVKDNSAD
-437 VANKKTPAADKSSLV
+437 KKTPASYSSRPTV
-452 ATAPS
+452 TAPS

-479 TVRQGQTLA
+479 TVKSGQTLA

-496 PGMECYVEVYNKRKQ
+496 PGMECYVEVYNNRKQ

>member
-12 SSRYEINPEEA
+12 SKRYEIKPEEA
-23 SAFVNLMFD
+23 SDFIGLMFEVLM
-32 IINDELDSP
+32 DELDAP
-41 DKQVKVKGLGTFKV
+41 DKQVKIKGLGTFKV

-111 DIDREFEEKSKQE
+111 DIDREFEENSKQ
-124 VAEEGDESATDDE
+124 VVEEDVKDEAIEENGDED
-137 NAIAETEEETIDES
+137 TEEETL
-151 DVAEQADANESVE
+151 
-164 HEPYISV
+164 EPD
-171 EHEPYLSVEPESE
+171 SVEPETE
-184 EALQES
+184 EPETTVEPETVDQE
-190 AEQAVSTELNVES
+190 TEEPETNVES
-203 QTHQEVVGE
+203 
-212 EENVEAEEENV
+212 
-223 KQEEN
+223 
-228 TDKAE
+228 
-233 EETVETENNEDDRI
+233 ETVDQETENSEPVEP
-247 ADADETVATEDEA
+247 ETVDSDVLEADTDNSELNTDNSQLETGNSKQETDNSELETDEPA
-260 ETTESADD
+260 LESLV
-268 AESTDVEAQEEK
+268 S
-280 PESSNDKDVVAQ
+280 
-292 RVNVGCKQRNPRLMY
+292 VGCKQRNPRLMY
-307 WLSTASFA
+307 WLSTASFV

-331 EEKNKA
+331 EEKNRA

-346 VHAAIVDDK
+346 VHAATVKDADNKPKSVPVDTVQRKQSEEQLASAETKETKVLPNEKAVAAGKAEFSVKPELSDK
-355 AEKPKDTALP
+355 AGSASKP
-365 IATPQKKQQESQQ
+365 
-378 PSDAA
+378 
-383 SPQNDNK
+383 
-390 AEATDKAV
+390 AV
-398 GKDKAE
+398 SVKDK
-404 NSDGLKAKNKTAA
+404 S
-417 PSNTDAA
+417 
-424 SKNAADKKQAGKD
+424 AD
-437 VANKKTPAADKSSLV
+437 KKTPASYSSRPTV
-452 ATAPS
+452 TAPS

-479 TVRQGQTLA
+479 TVKSGQTLA

-496 PGMECYVEVYNKRKQ
+496 PGMECYVEVYNNRKQ

>member
-12 SSRYEINPEEA
+12 SKRYEIKPEEA
-23 SAFVNLMFD
+23 CDFIGLMFEVLM
-32 IINDELDSP
+32 DELDAP
-41 DKQVKVKGLGTFKV
+41 DKQVKIKGLGTFKV

-111 DIDREFEEKSKQE
+111 DIDREFEENSKQ
-124 VAEEGDESATDDE
+124 VVEEDAKDEAIEENGDED
-137 NAIAETEEETIDES
+137 TEEETL
-151 DVAEQADANESVE
+151 
-164 HEPYISV
+164 EPD
-171 EHEPYLSVEPESE
+171 SVEPETE
-184 EALQES
+184 EPETTVEPETVDQE
-190 AEQAVSTELNVES
+190 TEEPETNVES
-203 QTHQEVVGE
+203 
-212 EENVEAEEENV
+212 
-223 KQEEN
+223 
-228 TDKAE
+228 
-233 EETVETENNEDDRI
+233 ETVDQETENSEPVEP
-247 ADADETVATEDEA
+247 ETVDSDVLEADTDNSELNTDNSQLETGNSKQETDNSELKTDEPA
-260 ETTESADD
+260 LESLV
-268 AESTDVEAQEEK
+268 S
-280 PESSNDKDVVAQ
+280 
-292 RVNVGCKQRNPRLMY
+292 VGCKQRNPRLMY
-307 WLSTASFA
+307 WLSTASFV

-331 EEKNKA
+331 EEKNRA

-346 VHAAIVDDK
+346 VHAATVKDADDK
-355 AEKPKDTALP
+355 PKSVPVDTV
-365 IATPQKKQQESQQ
+365 QKKQSEEQLTSAETKETKVL
-378 PSDAA
+378 PNEKAVAA
-383 SPQNDNK
+383 GK
-390 AEATDKAV
+390 AESSVKPELSDKAGSASKPAV
-398 GKDKAE
+398 SVKDK
-404 NSDGLKAKNKTAA
+404 S
-417 PSNTDAA
+417 
-424 SKNAADKKQAGKD
+424 AD
-437 VANKKTPAADKSSLV
+437 KKTPASDSSRPTV
-452 ATAPS
+452 TAPS

-479 TVRQGQTLA
+479 TVKSGQTLA

-496 PGMECYVEVYNKRKQ
+496 PGMECYVEVYNNRKQ

>member
-12 SSRYEINPEEA
+12 SKRYEIKPEEA
-23 SAFVNLMFD
+23 SDFIGLMFEVLM
-32 IINDELDSP
+32 DELDAP
-41 DKQVKVKGLGTFKV
+41 DKQVKIKGLGTFKV

-111 DIDREFEEKSKQE
+111 DIDREFEENSKQ
-124 VAEEGDESATDDE
+124 VVEEDAKDEAIEENGDED
-137 NAIAETEEETIDES
+137 TEEETL
-151 DVAEQADANESVE
+151 
-164 HEPYISV
+164 EPD
-171 EHEPYLSVEPESE
+171 SVEPETEESE
-184 EALQES
+184 TTVEPETVDQETEDSEPVEPETVDSDVLEADTDNS
-190 AEQAVSTELNVES
+190 ELNTDNS
-203 QTHQEVVGE
+203 QLETG
-212 EENVEAEEENV
+212 NS
-223 KQEEN
+223 KQE
-228 TDKAE
+228 TDNSELK
-233 EETVETENNEDDRI
+233 T
-247 ADADETVATEDEA
+247 DEPAL
-260 ETTESADD
+260 ESLV
-268 AESTDVEAQEEK
+268 S
-280 PESSNDKDVVAQ
+280 
-292 RVNVGCKQRNPRLMY
+292 VGCKQRNPRLMY
-307 WLSTASFA
+307 WLSTASFV

-331 EEKNKA
+331 EEKNRA

-346 VHAAIVDDK
+346 VHAATVKDADDK
-355 AEKPKDTALP
+355 PKSVPVDTV
-365 IATPQKKQQESQQ
+365 QKKQSEEQLASAETKETKVL
-378 PSDAA
+378 PNEKAVAA
-383 SPQNDNK
+383 GK
-390 AEATDKAV
+390 AESSVKPELSDKA
-398 GKDKAE
+398 G
-404 NSDGLKAKNKTAA
+404 
-417 PSNTDAA
+417 AA
-424 SKNAADKKQAGKD
+424 SKPAVSVKDKSAD
-437 VANKKTPAADKSSLV
+437 KKTPASYSSRPTV
-452 ATAPS
+452 TAPS

-479 TVRQGQTLA
+479 TVKSGQTLA

-496 PGMECYVEVYNKRKQ
+496 PGMECYVEVYNNRKQ

>member
-12 SSRYEINPEEA
+12 SKRYEIKPEEA
-23 SAFVNLMFD
+23 SDFIGLMFEVLM
-32 IINDELDSP
+32 DELDAP
-41 DKQVKVKGLGTFKV
+41 DKQVKIKGLGTFKV

-111 DIDREFEEKSKQE
+111 DIDREFEENSKQ
-124 VAEEGDESATDDE
+124 VVEEDAKDEAIEENGDED
-137 NAIAETEEETIDES
+137 TEEETL
-151 DVAEQADANESVE
+151 
-164 HEPYISV
+164 EPD
-171 EHEPYLSVEPESE
+171 SVEPETEEPETTVEPETVDRETDEPETTVEPETVGRETEEPETTVESE
-184 EALQES
+184 TVDQETEEPETTVEPETVDQETEDSEPVEPETVDSDVLEADTDNL
-190 AEQAVSTELNVES
+190 ELNTDNS
-203 QTHQEVVGE
+203 QLETG
-212 EENVEAEEENV
+212 NS
-223 KQEEN
+223 KQE
-228 TDKAE
+228 TDNSELK
-233 EETVETENNEDDRI
+233 T
-247 ADADETVATEDEA
+247 DEPAL
-260 ETTESADD
+260 ESLV
-268 AESTDVEAQEEK
+268 S
-280 PESSNDKDVVAQ
+280 
-292 RVNVGCKQRNPRLMY
+292 VGCKQRNPRLMY
-307 WLSTASFA
+307 WLSTASFV

-331 EEKNKA
+331 EEKNRA

-346 VHAAIVDDK
+346 VHAATVKDADDK
-355 AEKPKDTALP
+355 PKSVPVDTV
-365 IATPQKKQQESQQ
+365 QKKQSEEQLASAETKETKVL
-378 PSDAA
+378 PNEKAVAA
-383 SPQNDNK
+383 GK
-390 AEATDKAV
+390 AESSAKPELSDKAGSASKPAV
-398 GKDKAE
+398 SVKDK
-404 NSDGLKAKNKTAA
+404 S
-417 PSNTDAA
+417 
-424 SKNAADKKQAGKD
+424 AD
-437 VANKKTPAADKSSLV
+437 KKTPASYSSRPTV
-452 ATAPS
+452 TAPS

-479 TVRQGQTLA
+479 TVKSGQTLA

-496 PGMECYVEVYNKRKQ
+496 PGMECYVEVYNNRKQ

>member
-12 SSRYEINPEEA
+12 SKRYEIKPEEA
-23 SAFVNLMFD
+23 SDFIGLMFEVLM
-32 IINDELDSP
+32 DELDAP
-41 DKQVKVKGLGTFKV
+41 DKQVKIKGLGTFKV

-111 DIDREFEEKSKQE
+111 DIDREFEENSKQ
-124 VAEEGDESATDDE
+124 VVEEDAKDEAIEENGDED
-137 NAIAETEEETIDES
+137 TEEETL
-151 DVAEQADANESVE
+151 
-164 HEPYISV
+164 EPD
-171 EHEPYLSVEPESE
+171 SVEPETEEPETTVEPETVDRETDEPETTVEPETVGRETEEPETTVESE
-184 EALQES
+184 TVDQETEDSEPVEPETVDSDVLEADTDNL
-190 AEQAVSTELNVES
+190 ELNTDNS
-203 QTHQEVVGE
+203 QLETG
-212 EENVEAEEENV
+212 NS
-223 KQEEN
+223 KQE
-228 TDKAE
+228 TDNSELK
-233 EETVETENNEDDRI
+233 T
-247 ADADETVATEDEA
+247 DEPAL
-260 ETTESADD
+260 ESLV
-268 AESTDVEAQEEK
+268 S
-280 PESSNDKDVVAQ
+280 
-292 RVNVGCKQRNPRLMY
+292 VGCKQRNPRLMY
-307 WLSTASFA
+307 WLSTASFV

-331 EEKNKA
+331 EEKNRA

-346 VHAAIVDDK
+346 VHAATVKDADDK
-355 AEKPKDTALP
+355 PKSVPVDTV
-365 IATPQKKQQESQQ
+365 QKKQSEEQLASAETKETKVL
-378 PSDAA
+378 PNEKAVAA
-383 SPQNDNK
+383 GK
-390 AEATDKAV
+390 AESSAKPELSDKAGSASKPAV
-398 GKDKAE
+398 SVKDK
-404 NSDGLKAKNKTAA
+404 S
-417 PSNTDAA
+417 
-424 SKNAADKKQAGKD
+424 AD
-437 VANKKTPAADKSSLV
+437 KKTPASYSSRPTV
-452 ATAPS
+452 TAPS

-479 TVRQGQTLA
+479 TVKSGQTLA

-496 PGMECYVEVYNKRKQ
+496 PGMECYVEVYNNRKQ

>member
-12 SSRYEINPEEA
+12 SKRYEIKPEEA
-23 SAFVNLMFD
+23 SDFIGLMFEVLM
-32 IINDELDSP
+32 DELDAP
-41 DKQVKVKGLGTFKV
+41 DKQVKIKGLGTFKV

-111 DIDREFEEKSKQE
+111 DIDREFEENSKQ
-124 VAEEGDESATDDE
+124 VVEEDAKDAAIEENGDED
-137 NAIAETEEETIDES
+137 TEEETL
-151 DVAEQADANESVE
+151 
-164 HEPYISV
+164 EP
-171 EHEPYLSVEPESE
+171 ESVEPETE
-184 EALQES
+184 EPE
-190 AEQAVSTELNVES
+190 TTVES
-203 QTHQEVVGE
+203 
-212 EENVEAEEENV
+212 
-223 KQEEN
+223 
-228 TDKAE
+228 
-233 EETVETENNEDDRI
+233 ETVDQETGEPETAVESETVDQEPEEPETTIDPETVDQETEEPETTVESETVDQETEDSEPVEPETVDSDVLE
-247 ADADETVATEDEA
+247 ADADNSELNTDNSQLETGNSKQETDNSELKTDEPA
-260 ETTESADD
+260 LESLV
-268 AESTDVEAQEEK
+268 S
-280 PESSNDKDVVAQ
+280 
-292 RVNVGCKQRNPRLMY
+292 VGCKQRNPRLMY
-307 WLSTASFA
+307 WLTTASFV

-331 EEKNKA
+331 EEKNRA

-346 VHAAIVDDK
+346 VHAATVKDADDK
-355 AEKPKDTALP
+355 PKSVPVDTV
-365 IATPQKKQQESQQ
+365 QKKQSEEQLASAETKETKVLSNEKAV
-378 PSDAA
+378 AA
-383 SPQNDNK
+383 GK
-390 AEATDKAV
+390 AESSVKPELSDKAGSASKSAV
-398 GKDKAE
+398 SVKDK
-404 NSDGLKAKNKTAA
+404 S
-417 PSNTDAA
+417 
-424 SKNAADKKQAGKD
+424 AD
-437 VANKKTPAADKSSLV
+437 KKTPASDSSRPTV
-452 ATAPS
+452 TAPS

-479 TVRQGQTLA
+479 TVKSGQTLA

-496 PGMECYVEVYNKRKQ
+496 PGMECYVEVYNNRKQ

>member
-12 SSRYEINPEEA
+12 SKRYEIKPEEA
-23 SAFVNLMFD
+23 SDFIGLMFEVLM
-32 IINDELDSP
+32 DELDAP
-41 DKQVKVKGLGTFKV
+41 DKQVKIKGLGTFKV

-111 DIDREFEEKSKQE
+111 DIDREFEENSKQ
-124 VAEEGDESATDDE
+124 VVEEDAKDEAIEENGDED
-137 NAIAETEEETIDES
+137 TEEETL
-151 DVAEQADANESVE
+151 
-164 HEPYISV
+164 EPD
-171 EHEPYLSVEPESE
+171 SVEPETDEPETTVEPETVDRETDEPETTVEPETVGRETEEPETTVESE
-184 EALQES
+184 TVDQETEEPETTVEPETVDQETEDSEPVEPETVDSDVLEADTDNS
-190 AEQAVSTELNVES
+190 ELNTGNS
-203 QTHQEVVGE
+203 QLETG
-212 EENVEAEEENV
+212 NS
-223 KQEEN
+223 KQE
-228 TDKAE
+228 TDNSELK
-233 EETVETENNEDDRI
+233 T
-247 ADADETVATEDEA
+247 DEPAL
-260 ETTESADD
+260 ESLV
-268 AESTDVEAQEEK
+268 S
-280 PESSNDKDVVAQ
+280 
-292 RVNVGCKQRNPRLMY
+292 VGCKQRNPRLMY
-307 WLSTASFA
+307 WLSTASFV

-331 EEKNKA
+331 EEKNRA

-346 VHAAIVDDK
+346 VHAATVKDADDK
-355 AEKPKDTALP
+355 PKSVPVDTV
-365 IATPQKKQQESQQ
+365 QKKQSEEQLASAETKETKVLSNEKAV
-378 PSDAA
+378 AA
-383 SPQNDNK
+383 GK
-390 AEATDKAV
+390 AESSVKPELSDKAGSASKSAV
-398 GKDKAE
+398 SVKDK
-404 NSDGLKAKNKTAA
+404 
-417 PSNTDAA
+417 
-424 SKNAADKKQAGKD
+424 AADKK
-437 VANKKTPAADKSSLV
+437 TPASDSSRPTV
-452 ATAPS
+452 TAPS

-479 TVRQGQTLA
+479 TVKSGQTLA

-496 PGMECYVEVYNKRKQ
+496 PGMECYVEVYNNRKQ

>member
-12 SSRYEINPEEA
+12 SKRYEIKPEEA
-23 SAFVNLMFD
+23 SDFIGLMFEVLM
-32 IINDELDSP
+32 DELDAP
-41 DKQVKVKGLGTFKV
+41 DKQVKIKGLGTFKV

-111 DIDREFEEKSKQE
+111 DIDREFEENSKQ
-124 VAEEGDESATDDE
+124 VVEEDAKDEAIEENGDED
-137 NAIAETEEETIDES
+137 TEEETL
-151 DVAEQADANESVE
+151 
-164 HEPYISV
+164 EPD
-171 EHEPYLSVEPESE
+171 SVEPETEEPETTVEPETVDQETEDSE
-184 EALQES
+184 PVEPETVDSDVLEADTDNS
-190 AEQAVSTELNVES
+190 ELNTDNS
-203 QTHQEVVGE
+203 QLETG
-212 EENVEAEEENV
+212 NS
-223 KQEEN
+223 KQE
-228 TDKAE
+228 TDNSE
-233 EETVETENNEDDRI
+233 LET
-247 ADADETVATEDEA
+247 DEPAL
-260 ETTESADD
+260 ESLV
-268 AESTDVEAQEEK
+268 S
-280 PESSNDKDVVAQ
+280 
-292 RVNVGCKQRNPRLMY
+292 VGCKQRNPRLMY
-307 WLSTASFA
+307 WLSTASFV

-331 EEKNKA
+331 EEKNRA

-346 VHAAIVDDK
+346 VHAATVKDADDK
-355 AEKPKDTALP
+355 PKSVPVDTV
-365 IATPQKKQQESQQ
+365 QKKQSEEQLASAETKETKVLSNEKAV
-378 PSDAA
+378 AA
-383 SPQNDNK
+383 GK
-390 AEATDKAV
+390 AESSVKPELSDKAGSASKSAV
-398 GKDKAE
+398 SVKDK
-404 NSDGLKAKNKTAA
+404 
-417 PSNTDAA
+417 
-424 SKNAADKKQAGKD
+424 AADKK
-437 VANKKTPAADKSSLV
+437 TPASDSSRPTV
-452 ATAPS
+452 TAPS

-479 TVRQGQTLA
+479 TVKSGQTLA

-496 PGMECYVEVYNKRKQ
+496 PGMECYVEVYNNRKQ

>member
-12 SSRYEINPEEA
+12 SKRYEIKPEEA
-23 SAFVNLMFD
+23 SDFIGLMFEVLM
-32 IINDELDSP
+32 DELDAP
-41 DKQVKVKGLGTFKV
+41 DKQVKIKGLGTFKV

-111 DIDREFEEKSKQE
+111 DIDREFEENSKQ
-124 VAEEGDESATDDE
+124 VVEEDAKDEAIEENGDED
-137 NAIAETEEETIDES
+137 TEEETL
-151 DVAEQADANESVE
+151 
-164 HEPYISV
+164 EPD
-171 EHEPYLSVEPESE
+171 SVEPETDEPETTVEPETVDRETDEPETTVEPETVDQETEEPETVDQETEDSE
-184 EALQES
+184 PVEPEAVDSDVLEVDTDNS
-190 AEQAVSTELNVES
+190 ELNTDNS
-203 QTHQEVVGE
+203 QLETG
-212 EENVEAEEENV
+212 NS
-223 KQEEN
+223 KQE
-228 TDKAE
+228 TDNSELK
-233 EETVETENNEDDRI
+233 T
-247 ADADETVATEDEA
+247 DEPAL
-260 ETTESADD
+260 ESLV
-268 AESTDVEAQEEK
+268 S
-280 PESSNDKDVVAQ
+280 
-292 RVNVGCKQRNPRLMY
+292 VGCKQRNPRLMY
-307 WLSTASFA
+307 WLSTASFV

-331 EEKNKA
+331 EEKNRA

-346 VHAAIVDDK
+346 VHAATVKDADDK
-355 AEKPKDTALP
+355 PKSVPVDTV
-365 IATPQKKQQESQQ
+365 QKKQSEEQLASAETKETKVL
-378 PSDAA
+378 PNEKAVAA
-383 SPQNDNK
+383 GK
-390 AEATDKAV
+390 AESSAKPELSDKAGSASKPAV
-398 GKDKAE
+398 SVKDK
-404 NSDGLKAKNKTAA
+404 S
-417 PSNTDAA
+417 
-424 SKNAADKKQAGKD
+424 AD
-437 VANKKTPAADKSSLV
+437 KKTPASYSSRPTV
-452 ATAPS
+452 TAPS

-479 TVRQGQTLA
+479 TVKSGQTLA

-496 PGMECYVEVYNKRKQ
+496 PGMECYVEVYNNRKQ

>member
-12 SSRYEINPEEA
+12 SKRYEIKPEEA
-23 SAFVNLMFD
+23 SDFIGLMFEVLM
-32 IINDELDSP
+32 DELDAP
-41 DKQVKVKGLGTFKV
+41 DKQVKIKGLGTFRV

-111 DIDREFEEKSKQE
+111 DIDREFEENSKQ
-124 VAEEGDESATDDE
+124 VVEEDAKDAAIEENGDED
-137 NAIAETEEETIDES
+137 TEEETLEPD
-151 DVAEQADANESVE
+151 SVE
-164 HEPYISV
+164 LETEEP
-171 EHEPYLSVEPESE
+171 ETTVEPETVDRETEEPETTVEPEIVDQETEEPETTVEPETVDQEVEESE
-184 EALQES
+184 PVEPETVDSDVLEADTDNS
-190 AEQAVSTELNVES
+190 ELNTDNS
-203 QTHQEVVGE
+203 QLETG
-212 EENVEAEEENV
+212 NL
-223 KQEEN
+223 KQE
-228 TDKAE
+228 TDNSELK
-233 EETVETENNEDDRI
+233 T
-247 ADADETVATEDEA
+247 DEPSL
-260 ETTESADD
+260 ESLV
-268 AESTDVEAQEEK
+268 S
-280 PESSNDKDVVAQ
+280 
-292 RVNVGCKQRNPRLMY
+292 VGCKQRNPRLMY
-307 WLSTASFA
+307 WLSTASFV

-331 EEKNKA
+331 EEKNRA

-346 VHAAIVDDK
+346 VHAATVKDADDK
-355 AEKPKDTALP
+355 PKSVPVDTV
-365 IATPQKKQQESQQ
+365 QKKQSEEQLASAETKETKVLSNEKAV
-378 PSDAA
+378 AA
-383 SPQNDNK
+383 GK
-390 AEATDKAV
+390 AESSVKPELSDKAGSASKSAV
-398 GKDKAE
+398 SVKDK
-404 NSDGLKAKNKTAA
+404 
-417 PSNTDAA
+417 
-424 SKNAADKKQAGKD
+424 AADKK
-437 VANKKTPAADKSSLV
+437 TPASDSSRPTV
-452 ATAPS
+452 TAPS

-479 TVRQGQTLA
+479 TVKSGQTLA

-496 PGMECYVEVYNKRKQ
+496 PGMECYVEVYNNRKQ

>member
-12 SSRYEINPEEA
+12 SKRYEIKPEEA
-23 SAFVNLMFD
+23 SDFIGLMFEVLM
-32 IINDELDSP
+32 DELDAP
-41 DKQVKVKGLGTFKV
+41 DKQVKIKGLGTFKV

-111 DIDREFEEKSKQE
+111 DIDREFEENSKQ
-124 VAEEGDESATDDE
+124 VVEEDAKDEAIEENGDED
-137 NAIAETEEETIDES
+137 TEEETL
-151 DVAEQADANESVE
+151 
-164 HEPYISV
+164 EPD
-171 EHEPYLSVEPESE
+171 SVEPETE
-184 EALQES
+184 EPETTVEPETVDQETD
-190 AEQAVSTELNVES
+190 EPETTVEPETVDQETDEPETTIEPETVDQETEEPETNVES
-203 QTHQEVVGE
+203 
-212 EENVEAEEENV
+212 
-223 KQEEN
+223 
-228 TDKAE
+228 
-233 EETVETENNEDDRI
+233 ETVDQETENSEPVEP
-247 ADADETVATEDEA
+247 ETVDSDVLEADTANSELNTDNSQLETGNLKQETDNSELKTDEPA
-260 ETTESADD
+260 LESLV
-268 AESTDVEAQEEK
+268 S
-280 PESSNDKDVVAQ
+280 
-292 RVNVGCKQRNPRLMY
+292 VGCKQRNPRLMY
-307 WLSTASFA
+307 WLSTASFV

-331 EEKNKA
+331 EEKNRA

-346 VHAAIVDDK
+346 VHAATVKDADDK
-355 AEKPKDTALP
+355 PKSVPVDTV
-365 IATPQKKQQESQQ
+365 QKKQSEEQLASAETKETKVL
-378 PSDAA
+378 PNEKAVAA
-383 SPQNDNK
+383 GK
-390 AEATDKAV
+390 AESSVKPELSDKAGSASKSAV
-398 GKDKAE
+398 SVKDK
-404 NSDGLKAKNKTAA
+404 S
-417 PSNTDAA
+417 
-424 SKNAADKKQAGKD
+424 AD
-437 VANKKTPAADKSSLV
+437 KKTPASYSSRPTV
-452 ATAPS
+452 TAPS

-479 TVRQGQTLA
+479 TVKSGQTLA

-496 PGMECYVEVYNKRKQ
+496 PGMECYVEVYNNRKQ

>member
-12 SSRYEINPEEA
+12 SKRYEIKPEEA
-23 SAFVNLMFD
+23 SDFIGLMFEVLM
-32 IINDELDSP
+32 DELDAP
-41 DKQVKVKGLGTFKV
+41 DKQVKIKGLGTFKV

-111 DIDREFEEKSKQE
+111 DIDREFEENSKQ
-124 VAEEGDESATDDE
+124 VVEEDANDEAIEENGDED
-137 NAIAETEEETIDES
+137 TEEETL
-151 DVAEQADANESVE
+151 
-164 HEPYISV
+164 EPD
-171 EHEPYLSVEPESE
+171 SVEPETEEPETTVEPETVDRETDEPETTVEPETVGRETEEPETTVESE
-184 EALQES
+184 TVDQETEEPETTVEPETVDQETEDSEPVEPETVDSDVLEADTDNL
-190 AEQAVSTELNVES
+190 ELNTDNS
-203 QTHQEVVGE
+203 QLETG
-212 EENVEAEEENV
+212 NS
-223 KQEEN
+223 KQE
-228 TDKAE
+228 TDNSE
-233 EETVETENNEDDRI
+233 LET
-247 ADADETVATEDEA
+247 DEPAL
-260 ETTESADD
+260 ESLV
-268 AESTDVEAQEEK
+268 S
-280 PESSNDKDVVAQ
+280 
-292 RVNVGCKQRNPRLMY
+292 VGCKQRNPRLMY
-307 WLSTASFA
+307 WLSTASFV

-331 EEKNKA
+331 EEKNRA

-346 VHAAIVDDK
+346 VHAATVKDADDK
-355 AEKPKDTALP
+355 PKSVPVDTV
-365 IATPQKKQQESQQ
+365 QKKQSEEQLASAETKETKVL
-378 PSDAA
+378 PNEKAVAA
-383 SPQNDNK
+383 GK
-390 AEATDKAV
+390 AESSAKPELSDKAGSASKPAV
-398 GKDKAE
+398 SVKDK
-404 NSDGLKAKNKTAA
+404 S
-417 PSNTDAA
+417 
-424 SKNAADKKQAGKD
+424 AD
-437 VANKKTPAADKSSLV
+437 KKTPASYSSRPTV
-452 ATAPS
+452 TAPS

-479 TVRQGQTLA
+479 TVKSGQTLA

-496 PGMECYVEVYNKRKQ
+496 PGMECYVEVYNNRKQ

>member
-12 SSRYEINPEEA
+12 SKRYEIKPEEA
-23 SAFVNLMFD
+23 SDFIGLMFEVLM
-32 IINDELDSP
+32 DELDAP
-41 DKQVKVKGLGTFKV
+41 DKQVKIKGLGTFKV

-111 DIDREFEEKSKQE
+111 DIDREFEENSKQ
-124 VAEEGDESATDDE
+124 VVEEDAKDEAIEENGDED
-137 NAIAETEEETIDES
+137 TEEETL
-151 DVAEQADANESVE
+151 
-164 HEPYISV
+164 EPD
-171 EHEPYLSVEPESE
+171 SVEPETEDSE
-184 EALQES
+184 TTVEPETVDRETEEPETTVEPETVDRETEEPETTVEPETVDQKTEEPETTVEPETVDQETEDSEPVEPEAVDSDVLEADTDNS
-190 AEQAVSTELNVES
+190 ELNTDNS
-203 QTHQEVVGE
+203 QLETG
-212 EENVEAEEENV
+212 NS
-223 KQEEN
+223 KQE
-228 TDKAE
+228 TDNSE
-233 EETVETENNEDDRI
+233 LET
-247 ADADETVATEDEA
+247 DEPAL
-260 ETTESADD
+260 ESLV
-268 AESTDVEAQEEK
+268 S
-280 PESSNDKDVVAQ
+280 
-292 RVNVGCKQRNPRLMY
+292 VGCKQRNPRLMY
-307 WLSTASFA
+307 WLSTASFV

-331 EEKNKA
+331 EEKNRA

-346 VHAAIVDDK
+346 VHAATVKDADDK
-355 AEKPKDTALP
+355 PKSVPVDTV
-365 IATPQKKQQESQQ
+365 QKKQSEEQLASAETKETKVL
-378 PSDAA
+378 PNEKAVAA
-383 SPQNDNK
+383 GK
-390 AEATDKAV
+390 AESSAKPELSDKAGSASKPAV
-398 GKDKAE
+398 SVKDK
-404 NSDGLKAKNKTAA
+404 
-417 PSNTDAA
+417 
-424 SKNAADKKQAGKD
+424 AADKK
-437 VANKKTPAADKSSLV
+437 TPASYSSRPTV
-452 ATAPS
+452 TAPS

-479 TVRQGQTLA
+479 TVKSGQTLA

-496 PGMECYVEVYNKRKQ
+496 PGMECYVEVYNNRKQ

>member
-12 SSRYEINPEEA
+12 SKRYEIKPEEA
-23 SAFVNLMFD
+23 SDFIGLMFEVLM
-32 IINDELDSP
+32 DELDAP
-41 DKQVKVKGLGTFKV
+41 DKQVKIKGLGTFKV

-111 DIDREFEEKSKQE
+111 DIDREFEENSKQ
-124 VAEEGDESATDDE
+124 VVEEDAKDAAIEENGDED
-137 NAIAETEEETIDES
+137 TEEETLEPD
-151 DVAEQADANESVE
+151 SVE
-164 HEPYISV
+164 LETEEP
-171 EHEPYLSVEPESE
+171 ETTVEPETVDRETEEPETTVEPEIVDQETEEPETTVEPETVDQEVEESE
-184 EALQES
+184 PVEPETVDSDVLEADTDNS
-190 AEQAVSTELNVES
+190 ELNTDNS
-203 QTHQEVVGE
+203 QLETG
-212 EENVEAEEENV
+212 NL
-223 KQEEN
+223 KQE
-228 TDKAE
+228 TDNSELK
-233 EETVETENNEDDRI
+233 T
-247 ADADETVATEDEA
+247 DEPSL
-260 ETTESADD
+260 ESLV
-268 AESTDVEAQEEK
+268 S
-280 PESSNDKDVVAQ
+280 
-292 RVNVGCKQRNPRLMY
+292 VGCKQRNPRLMY
-307 WLSTASFA
+307 WLSTASFV

-331 EEKNKA
+331 EEKNRA

-346 VHAAIVDDK
+346 VHAATVKDADDK
-355 AEKPKDTALP
+355 PKSVPVDTV
-365 IATPQKKQQESQQ
+365 QKKQSEEQLASAETKETKVLSNEKAV
-378 PSDAA
+378 AA
-383 SPQNDNK
+383 GK
-390 AEATDKAV
+390 AESSVKPELSDKAGSASKSAV
-398 GKDKAE
+398 SVKDK
-404 NSDGLKAKNKTAA
+404 
-417 PSNTDAA
+417 
-424 SKNAADKKQAGKD
+424 AADKK
-437 VANKKTPAADKSSLV
+437 TPASDSSRPTV
-452 ATAPS
+452 TAPS

-479 TVRQGQTLA
+479 TVKSGQTLA

-496 PGMECYVEVYNKRKQ
+496 PGMECYVEVYNNRKQ

>member
-12 SSRYEINPEEA
+12 SKRYEIKPEEA
-23 SAFVNLMFD
+23 SDFIGLMFEVLM
-32 IINDELDSP
+32 DELDAP
-41 DKQVKVKGLGTFKV
+41 DKQVKIKGLGTFKV

-111 DIDREFEEKSKQE
+111 DIDREFEENSKQ
-124 VAEEGDESATDDE
+124 VVEEDAKDETIEENGDED
-137 NAIAETEEETIDES
+137 TEEETL
-151 DVAEQADANESVE
+151 
-164 HEPYISV
+164 EPD
-171 EHEPYLSVEPESE
+171 SVEPETEEPETTVEPETVDHETEEPETTVEPETVDQETEDSE
-184 EALQES
+184 PVEPETVDSDVLEADTDNS
-190 AEQAVSTELNVES
+190 ELNTDNS
-203 QTHQEVVGE
+203 QLETG
-212 EENVEAEEENV
+212 NS
-223 KQEEN
+223 KQE
-228 TDKAE
+228 TDNSE
-233 EETVETENNEDDRI
+233 LET
-247 ADADETVATEDEA
+247 DEPAL
-260 ETTESADD
+260 ESLV
-268 AESTDVEAQEEK
+268 S
-280 PESSNDKDVVAQ
+280 
-292 RVNVGCKQRNPRLMY
+292 VGCKQRNPRLMY
-307 WLSTASFA
+307 WLSTASFV

-323 MYFLYRQI
+323 MYFLYCQI
-331 EEKNKA
+331 EEKNRA

-346 VHAAIVDDK
+346 VHAATVKDADDK
-355 AEKPKDTALP
+355 PKSVPVDTV
-365 IATPQKKQQESQQ
+365 QKKQSEEQLASAETKETKVL
-378 PSDAA
+378 PNEKAVAA
-383 SPQNDNK
+383 GK
-390 AEATDKAV
+390 AESSVKPELSDKAGSASKPAV
-398 GKDKAE
+398 SVKDK
-404 NSDGLKAKNKTAA
+404 S
-417 PSNTDAA
+417 
-424 SKNAADKKQAGKD
+424 AD
-437 VANKKTPAADKSSLV
+437 KKTPASDSSRPTV
-452 ATAPS
+452 TAPS

-479 TVRQGQTLA
+479 TVKSGQTLA

-496 PGMECYVEVYNKRKQ
+496 PGMECYVEVYNNRKQ

>member
-12 SSRYEINPEEA
+12 SKRYEIKPEEA
-23 SAFVNLMFD
+23 SDFIGLMFEVLM
-32 IINDELDSP
+32 DELDAP
-41 DKQVKVKGLGTFKV
+41 DKQVKIKGLGTFKV

-111 DIDREFEEKSKQE
+111 DIDREFEENSKQ
-124 VAEEGDESATDDE
+124 VVEEDAKDEAIEENGDED
-137 NAIAETEEETIDES
+137 TEEETL
-151 DVAEQADANESVE
+151 
-164 HEPYISV
+164 EPD
-171 EHEPYLSVEPESE
+171 SVEPETEEPETTVEPETVDRETEEPETTVEPETVDQKTEEPETTVEPETVDQETEDSE
-184 EALQES
+184 PVEPETVDSDVLEADTDNS
-190 AEQAVSTELNVES
+190 ELNTDNS
-203 QTHQEVVGE
+203 QLETG
-212 EENVEAEEENV
+212 NL
-223 KQEEN
+223 KQE
-228 TDKAE
+228 TDNSELK
-233 EETVETENNEDDRI
+233 T
-247 ADADETVATEDEA
+247 DEPAL
-260 ETTESADD
+260 ESLV
-268 AESTDVEAQEEK
+268 S
-280 PESSNDKDVVAQ
+280 
-292 RVNVGCKQRNPRLMY
+292 VGCKQRNPRLMY
-307 WLSTASFA
+307 WLSTASFV

-331 EEKNKA
+331 EEKNRA

-346 VHAAIVDDK
+346 VHAATVKDADDK
-355 AEKPKDTALP
+355 PKSVPVDTV
-365 IATPQKKQQESQQ
+365 QKKQSEEQLASAETKETKVL
-378 PSDAA
+378 PNEKAVAA
-383 SPQNDNK
+383 GK
-390 AEATDKAV
+390 AESSAKPELSDKAGSASKPAV
-398 GKDKAE
+398 SVKDK
-404 NSDGLKAKNKTAA
+404 S
-417 PSNTDAA
+417 
-424 SKNAADKKQAGKD
+424 AD
-437 VANKKTPAADKSSLV
+437 KKTPASYSSRPTV
-452 ATAPS
+452 TAPS

-479 TVRQGQTLA
+479 TVKSGQTLA

-496 PGMECYVEVYNKRKQ
+496 PGMECYVEVYNNRKQ